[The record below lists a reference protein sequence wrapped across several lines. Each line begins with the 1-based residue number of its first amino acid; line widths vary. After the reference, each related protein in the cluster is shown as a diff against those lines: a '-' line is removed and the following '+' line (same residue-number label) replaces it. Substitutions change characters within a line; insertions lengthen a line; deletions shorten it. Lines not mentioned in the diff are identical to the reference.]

1 MRGSILILIN
11 HIGGLFV
18 FRKEVVKAIVDN
30 GFSVVISAPND
41 DSRAEYFVSL
51 GCQIIKSP
59 LNRRGTNPLA
69 DIKLLAHYRKLIRTY
84 HPVAVLTYTIKPNV
98 YGGIAC
104 RLTKTPQL
112 ANITGLGDAIENG
125 GLLQRLSLWMYKRGL
140 AKAKTVFFQNA
151 TNQKLFI
158 DNKIVNGETVLLPGS
173 GVNVDY
179 HQTQPYPSED
189 GSTVFLF
196 IGRLLKDKGIEELFQ
211 ATEFIKSKY
220 PSTEFRILGDSEG
233 DYKGRLDSLVS
244 KGIINYL
251 GTTTDV
257 RPYFTDVHC
266 SIMPSYHEGMSN
278 VNLESSAN
286 GRPVITTDVP
296 GCRETVDDGITGYI
310 VKARDSQDL
319 IAKVECFI
327 NLPYD
332 EKKKMGEAA
341 REKVVREFNRDIVV
355 EAYLEA
361 IKSIANV

>member
-1 MRGSILILIN
+1 MSNKILILAN
-11 HIGGLFV
+11 EIGGLYA
-18 FRKEVVKAIVDN
+18 FRREVVKAILDQ
-30 GFSVVISAPND
+30 GYSILISVPNED
-41 DSRAEYFVSL
+41 PREEFFLSI
-51 GCQIIKSP
+51 GCEIVKSP
-59 LNRRGTNPLA
+59 LNRRGTNPFA
-69 DIKLLAHYRKLIRTY
+69 DIKLLAHYRKLIKTY
-84 HPVAVLTYTIKPNV
+84 RPLAVLTYTIKPNI

-112 ANITGLGDAIENG
+112 ANITGLGIAVENKG
-125 GLLQRLSLWMYKRGL
+125 WLRTLTLWMYKVGL
-140 AKAKTVFFQNA
+140 AKTKTVFFQNSA
-151 TNQKLFI
+151 NRKVLI
-158 DNKIVNGETVLLPGS
+158 DNGIVGDNAVLIPGS
-173 GVNVDY
+173 GVNFKY
-179 HQTQPYPSED
+179 HQIQPYPPED

-196 IGRLLKDKGIEELFQ
+196 IGRVMRDKGVEELFKT
-211 ATEFIKSKY
+211 AEFIKDKY
-220 PSTEFRILGDSEG
+220 PLGDFRILGSIEE
-233 DYKGRLDSLVS
+233 DYTGRLDSLVS

-296 GCRETVDDGITGYI
+296 GCRETVEDGITGFI

-319 IAKVECFI
+319 IEKVERFI
-327 NLPYD
+327 NLPYV

-355 EAYLEA
+355 GAYLDA